1 MNMQTGTTVI
11 GRVTES
17 RTSRVFVDYPSN
29 AGVKNLNIER
39 QDIERFESLSD
50 GRVAI
55 TVSGATEAQLYG
67 DAARSLSGT
76 RHCHR

>member
-17 RTSRVFVDYPSN
+17 RTDRVFMDYPSN

-67 DAARSLSGT
+67 NNAP
-76 RHCHR
+76 